1 MITSKNL
8 QANEEPNKWFK
19 VLWGCI
25 FMVLPVAILYLE
37 NAVDEL
43 NILGIMQSMTS
54 VFGVPLFF
62 VNIILIW
69 SAVRAVTSDM
79 KNNKLKL

>member
-1 MITSKNL
+1 MT
-8 QANEEPNKWFK
+8 
-19 VLWGCI
+19 
-25 FMVLPVAILYLE
+25 ILYLE
-37 NAVDEL
+37 NAVAEL

-54 VFGVPLFF
+54 LFGVPLFF

-69 SAVRAVTSDM
+69 SAVKAIKSDY